1 MLVVSFVISL
11 SEHDIIL
18 GQGSQPLTECEADVI
33 LTIIKTTP
41 FYDLLESI
49 MKSGGRKFKISKE
62 NNKNTDGD
70 RKQAAVENCLYYG
83 L

>member
-1 MLVVSFVISL
+1 M
-11 SEHDIIL
+11 
-18 GQGSQPLTECEADVI
+18 
-33 LTIIKTTP
+33 KTTS
-41 FYDLLESI
+41 FCDLLESI

-62 NNKNTDGD
+62 NEKNKDGD